1 MKLKK
6 LMMATAIVGSGVLA
20 SFGEETKSA
29 QLYDIKITVKTT
41 VAKTGKLSPRSNPFV
56 DEEGTVV
63 YRVQSSRKWTGVAWG
78 CDCNAISG
86 EWKVINDLG
95 GSVAGCVIW
104 DSKSPYDI
112 LFMDNITW
120 RLLNAI
126 DAKGS
131 KCEACWTIGN
141 SSDVSKAF
149 LAFSGFGT
157 LSLADGCL
165 SYAKNLT
172 GNVAGWMPG
181 PASVTKGK
189 PVVCTFCGISDPGSS
204 DSYETARA
212 WDYCPCDELGDSDNT
227 AVFGTWSMKYN
238 ASLSKKLSE
247 KASILDVYKKF
258 PESVKTRVAAKIAET
273 LNAK

>member
-6 LMMATAIVGSGVLA
+6 MMMATAIIGSGVLA
-20 SFGEETKSA
+20 SFAEETKSA

-41 VAKTGKLSPRSNPFV
+41 VAKNGKLSPNSNPFV
-56 DEEGTVV
+56 YESGTVI
-63 YRVQSSRKWTGVAWG
+63 YRTQGSRKWTGVVWG
-78 CDCNAISG
+78 CECDAISG
-86 EWKVINDLG
+86 EWKVINELG

-104 DSKSPYDI
+104 DGKSPNDI

-126 DAKGS
+126 DTKGT
-131 KCEACWTIGN
+131 KCEASWTIGN

-157 LSLADGCL
+157 LSLANGCL
-165 SYAKNLT
+165 SYVKSLS
-172 GNVAGWMPG
+172 GNVAGWMPA
-181 PASVTKGK
+181 PAYVTKGT
-189 PVVCTFCGISDPGSS
+189 PMVCTFCGISDPGSS
-204 DSYETARA
+204 DSYESALA

-227 AVFGTWSMKYN
+227 AVSGTWSLKYN

-247 KASILDVYKKF
+247 KASILDVYTKF
-258 PESVKTRVAAKIAET
+258 PASVKNQVAAKIAAT
-273 LNAK
+273 LNVK